1 MWVVCGMQG
10 DAARPLNCSGMN
22 IPLFTDEQ
30 FARLAEEVRQVLR
43 EIGYYVAHPR
53 VKQMALDAGCSESAT
68 GRVLFHEAQIEELR
82 ARLQAQYPPSEPRP
96 LHDRLHGKWG
106 AATGWG
112 NLPPKVFDYARQRP
126 AGGDAHNLAQ
136 LVKFAHSAPY
146 VTALTLPLSRQD
158 VPPPVEQIES
168 LVLMAKL
175 TDKPLGGLDVTV
187 PEAVPFVARMGEALG
202 RDPAQFVGCCNCIN
216 PPLRLEERTAETMLR
231 RAPLHSMSMI
241 TPMPCIGGS
250 SPMDTY
256 GSIVQGTA
264 ETVGGMILSTIV
276 DPDCPLMG
284 WIASTQVDMR
294 TGNITSSS
302 PQTVQ
307 VDAGVYQL
315 MEKHFGGGT
324 RIGGRTYVSARKPGL
339 QAVFEKLLKTVGYSQ
354 LVDDSAFAYAGGGTL
369 DNGSMTSPEQL
380 LLDLE
385 VAEGM
390 AALTQGPTIP
400 AEGEVVRRLREGIID
415 LGGNFLVHEHTLT
428 TYRQEMWDPA
438 YFQRA
443 TRGRT
448 EQEMLDQAHAEVQRR
463 IEEYQPAAH
472 EEAVVRE
479 LETIAAQARQAL
491 L

>member
-1 MWVVCGMQG
+1 
-10 DAARPLNCSGMN
+10 MN
-22 IPLFTDEQ
+22 TSLFTDDQ
-30 FARLAEEVRQVLR
+30 FARMADEVRQVLR
-43 EIGYYVAHPR
+43 EIGYQVAHPKL
-53 VKQMALDAGCSESAT
+53 KQMALDGGCTESAA
-68 GRVLFHEAQIEELR
+68 GRVLFHDAQIEEIT
-82 ARLQAQYPPSEPRP
+82 AKLQEQYPKPKAHH
-96 LHDRLHGKWG
+96 LHDRLHPKWTP
-106 AATGWG
+106 ATSWG
-112 NLPPKVFDYARQRP
+112 NITPKVFNYARQMP
-126 AGGDAHNLAQ
+126 EGGNAHNLAQ
-136 LVKFAHSAPY
+136 LVKFAHSA
-146 VTALTLPLSRQD
+146 THITGLTLPLSRQD
-158 VPPPVEQIES
+158 LPPQVEQIES

-175 TDKPLGGLDVTV
+175 TDKPLGALDVTV

-216 PPLRLEERTAETMLR
+216 PPLRLEERTAETMLQ

-256 GSIVQGTA
+256 GSIIQGTA
-264 ETVGGMILSTIV
+264 EVVGGLILSSIMDTE
-276 DPDCPLMG
+276 CRLMG
-284 WIASTQVDMR
+284 WIASVQVDMR

-324 RIGGRTYVSARKPGL
+324 RVGGRTYVSARKPGFA
-339 QAVFEKLLKTVGYSQ
+339 AVYEKLLKTVGYSQ
-354 LVDDSAFAYAGGGTL
+354 LVDDNAINYAGGGTL

-385 VAEGM
+385 VLEGM
-390 AALTQGPTIP
+390 AALTQQPVIP
-400 AEGEVVRRLREGIID
+400 AEGEIMQRLREGIID
-415 LGGNFLVHEHTLT
+415 LGGNFLIHDHTLT
-428 TYRQEMWDPA
+428 TYRQEMWDPQ

-448 EQEMLDQAHAEVQRR
+448 EKEMLDQAHEEVQRR
-463 IEEYQPAAH
+463 IEEYQPASHPAD
-472 EEAVVRE
+472 VVRE
-479 LETIAAQARQAL
+479 LEKIAAQARAVL

>member
-1 MWVVCGMQG
+1 
-10 DAARPLNCSGMN
+10 MN
-22 IPLFTDEQ
+22 LPLFTDDQ
-30 FARLAEEVRQVLR
+30 FARLADEVRQVLR
-43 EIGYYVAHPR
+43 EIGYHVAHPR
-53 VKQMALDAGCSESAT
+53 VKQMALAAGCAESAA
-68 GRVLFHEAQIEELR
+68 GRVLFHDAQIQELK
-82 ARLQAQYPPSEPRP
+82 ARLEAQYPKAAPAQG
-96 LHDRLHGKWG
+96 LHGKWM
-106 AATGWG
+106 AATSWG
-112 NLPPKVFDYARQRP
+112 NITPKVFNYARQMP
-126 AGGDAHNLAQ
+126 EGGNAQNLAQ
-136 LVKFAHSAPY
+136 LVRFAHSAPQI
-146 VTALTLPLSRQD
+146 TGLTLPLSRQD
-158 VPPPVEQIES
+158 VPPQVEQIES

-175 TDKPLGGLDVTV
+175 TDKPLGALDVTV

-231 RAPLHSMSMI
+231 RAPLHSMSMV

-256 GSIVQGTA
+256 GSIIQGTA
-264 ETVGGMILSTIV
+264 EIIGGLILSTIV

-284 WIASTQVDMR
+284 YIASTQVDMR

-307 VDAGVYQL
+307 VDGGVYQL

-324 RIGGRTYVSARKPGL
+324 RIGGRTYISARKPGFA
-339 QAVFEKLLKTVGYSQ
+339 AVFEKLLKTVGYSQ
-354 LVDDSAFAYAGGGTL
+354 LVEENAFTYAGGGTL

-385 VAEGM
+385 VSEGL
-390 AALTQGPTIP
+390 AALTQEPVIP
-400 AEGEVVRRLREGIID
+400 AEGEIVRRMREGILD
-415 LGGNFLVHEHTLT
+415 LGGSFLVHDHTLT
-428 TYRQEMWDPA
+428 TYRQEMWDPQ

-448 EQEMLDQAHAEVQRR
+448 EQEMLDQAHEEVQRR
-463 IEEYQPAAH
+463 TAEYQPASH
-472 EEAVVRE
+472 PEDVVRE
-479 LETIAAQARQAL
+479 LEAIAAEARATL